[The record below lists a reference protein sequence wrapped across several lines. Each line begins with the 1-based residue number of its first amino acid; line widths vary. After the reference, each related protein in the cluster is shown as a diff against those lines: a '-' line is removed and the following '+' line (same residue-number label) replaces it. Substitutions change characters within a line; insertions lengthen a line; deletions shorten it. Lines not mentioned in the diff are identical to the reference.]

1 MTSKQRYLFD
11 LNGYLHIKNVLSDEE
26 LREAQEAIERCA
38 RISPDQLPHGRNF
51 AFDKSLEA
59 LTMHPVTWPIV

>member
-26 LREAQEAIERCA
+26 LREAQQAVERCV
-38 RISPDQLPHGRNF
+38 RTSPDQ
-51 AFDKSLEA
+51 
-59 LTMHPVTWPIV
+59 